1 MRRFLISLICL
12 IAVAAVAAAP
22 MPAANQTRP
31 AAGTSKD
38 ASLFDRLGGMPGV
51 TALVDDFVNRVGADA
66 RINSFFAKA
75 DMTRLRKQ
83 LTDQLCQLA
92 GGPCT
97 YTGGDMLTVH
107 KGMGI
112 AGADFQAMM
121 EDLIAALRHAKVS
134 SGDEGALVGRLLPL
148 KPDIVER
155 P

>member
-1 MRRFLISLICL
+1 MRRFPTSLICL

-22 MPAANQTRP
+22 LPAATQSRP
-31 AAGTSKD
+31 AGPSKD

-51 TALVDDFVNRVGADA
+51 TALVDDFVNRVGADD

-83 LTDQLCQLA
+83 LTDQICQLA
-92 GGPCT
+92 MGPCT

-112 AGADFQAMM
+112 TGDHFQAMM
-121 EDLIAALRHAKVS
+121 EDLIAALRHAKVA
-134 SGDEGALVGRLLPL
+134 SGDEGALVGKLLPL